1 MTSLHGFLFGVY
13 PYICLTV
20 FLLGSLLRFDRDQ
33 YTWKSDSSQLLRTG
47 LLRWGS
53 NLFHV
58 GIIFLFFGHLIGLLA
73 PHAFYAGFMEASF
86 KQRMAIYSGGFFGV
100 LCFIG
105 LSMLIYRRMFDERIR
120 YTSHRTD
127 LAILIIL
134 WVQLV
139 VGLVTLPFSWAH
151 SDGAV
156 MLILADWAQRILTLR
171 TVDTA
176 VFATLPWPF
185 LFHIVFGMT
194 IFLLFPFSRLVH
206 VWSGF
211 ASVGYLLRPYQ
222 VVRSRRLDVGKTTTR
237 TSPAPRQP
245 VHSGDRPAAH
255 TAPRP
260 TGQPGVAAVRSAQS
274 KEKF

>member
-1 MTSLHGFLFGVY
+1 MTTLHGFVFGVY

-20 FLLGSLLRFDRDQ
+20 FLLGSLIRFDRDQ
-33 YTWKSDSSQLLRTG
+33 YTWKSDSSQLLRSG

-58 GIIFLFFGHLIGLLA
+58 GILFLFFGHLLGLLT
-73 PHAFYAGFMEASF
+73 PHAFYAHFLDASV
-86 KQRMAIYSGGFFGV
+86 KQRIAIYSGGAFGF

-105 LSMLIYRRMFDERIR
+105 LTMLIYRRVFDPRIR

-127 LAILIIL
+127 IAILVIL

-139 VGLVTLPFSWAH
+139 IGLITLPFSWAH
-151 SDGAV
+151 SDGSS

-171 TVDTA
+171 TVDA
-176 VFATLPWPF
+176 EVLVGLPWPY
-185 LFHIVFGMT
+185 LFHIVLGMT

-211 ASVGYLLRPYQ
+211 ASVGYLFRPYQ
-222 VVRSRRLDVGKTTTR
+222 VVRSRRLNL
-237 TSPAPRQP
+237 PAGINQPRRRGA
-245 VHSGDRPAAH
+245 GD
-255 TAPRP
+255 
-260 TGQPGVAAVRSAQS
+260 
-274 KEKF
+274 